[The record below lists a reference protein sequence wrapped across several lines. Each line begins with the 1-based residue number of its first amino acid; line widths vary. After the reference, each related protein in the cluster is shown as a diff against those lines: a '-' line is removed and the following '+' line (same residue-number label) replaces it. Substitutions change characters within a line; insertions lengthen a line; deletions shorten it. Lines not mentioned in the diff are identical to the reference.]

1 MKKLTKLGLVSFS
14 IFVLNAYSQTIVK
27 ADENGNTGTS
37 VALAPSTGQANSSS
51 SSTSSINT
59 PQNGNST
66 VASNV
71 TPTTEEA
78 TSTSNTANNSV
89 SENSRESDTRAVTPK
104 NGNIIDEGGYV
115 NVEGQPA
122 HYSEDG
128 KSVVYNYTVAYKAMH
143 SSDHGQSVSDLEIR
157 FPKIPN
163 AKVDFTLV
171 GTRDEKENPVSVNV
185 PMKKINYDD
194 ENRPTPTVIPRA
206 EELAAGR
213 TPLVVVGNEGSPGTV
228 GIDFDKVTAYT
239 IYTLFTKSQAV
250 RVSIAIPLEEAKKI
264 KYFPLDARMDWKSS
278 QEGGGSYEEGSQ
290 NLQEYHNHTV
300 GFLGS
305 DGHQSFGGL
314 ENPAL
319 VDDSYV
325 QNGHLIKSVANPST
339 YITPNNGDWTIIP
352 HDTNINPETFFNYVK
367 IFSLNRNPNIS
378 YYASEFEDMAD
389 QDVSVLHYGDVVV
402 DYVIKGTNQS
412 LKPTYIDTPKT
423 SIYGSDGKLVTYNTG
438 EDINERPS
446 SITVDGQKY
455 NLVGI
460 SSTSAPETGQLK
472 EGTTHVVYEY
482 EKEPDP
488 EPTPDPK
495 PTPTPAPTPSPEPNS
510 DPKPTPNPEPASKP
524 VQPEKIQSSE
534 QKSAPEKAQ
543 LPNTGTSDSPSAM
556 NLLAILAGILGLSL
570 FKKSKKSES

>member
-1 MKKLTKLGLVSFS
+1 MKKLTKLGVVSFS

-27 ADENGNTGTS
+27 ADENGNTGNP

-51 SSTSSINT
+51 NSTSAVNS

-228 GIDFDKVTAYT
+228 GIESDKVTTYT

-412 LKPTYIDTPKT
+412 LKPTYTDTPKT

-495 PTPTPAPTPSPEPNS
+495 PTPTPAPTPSPEPNP

>member
-1 MKKLTKLGLVSFS
+1 M
-14 IFVLNAYSQTIVK
+14 
-27 ADENGNTGTS
+27 
-37 VALAPSTGQANSSS
+37 
-51 SSTSSINT
+51 
-59 PQNGNST
+59 
-66 VASNV
+66 
-71 TPTTEEA
+71 
-78 TSTSNTANNSV
+78 
-89 SENSRESDTRAVTPK
+89 
-104 NGNIIDEGGYV
+104 
-115 NVEGQPA
+115 EGQPA
-122 HYSEDG
+122 HFSEDG

-319 VDDSYV
+319 IDDSYV
-325 QNGHLIKSVANPST
+325 KNGHLIKSVANPST
-339 YITPNNGDWTIIP
+339 YITPNNGDWTSIP

-367 IFSLNRNPNIS
+367 IFTLKYNPAVK

-412 LKPTYIDTPKT
+412 LKPTYTDTPKT

>member
-1 MKKLTKLGLVSFS
+1 MKKLTKLGVVSFS

-27 ADENGNTGTS
+27 ADENGNTGNP

-51 SSTSSINT
+51 NSTSAVNS

-78 TSTSNTANNSV
+78 TSTSNTANSSV
-89 SENSRESDTRAVTPK
+89 SENGRESDTRAVTPK

-122 HYSEDG
+122 HFSEDG

-143 SSDHGQSVSDLEIR
+143 SSDHGHSVSDLEIR

-367 IFSLNRNPNIS
+367 IFSLKYNPAVK

-412 LKPTYIDTPKT
+412 LKPTYTDTPKT

-495 PTPTPAPTPSPEPNS
+495 PTPTPAPTPSPEPNP

>member
-14 IFVLNAYSQTIVK
+14 IFVLNAYSQTVVK
-27 ADENGNTGTS
+27 ADENGDTDTP
-37 VALAPSTGQANSSS
+37 VALASSTDQTNSSS

-89 SENSRESDTRAVTPK
+89 SENGRESDTRAVTPK

-157 FPKIPN
+157 FPNIPN

-171 GTRDEKENPVSVNV
+171 GTRDEKDNPVSVNV
-185 PMKKINYDD
+185 
-194 ENRPTPTVIPRA
+194 PTVIPRA
-206 EELAAGR
+206 EELVAGK
-213 TPLVVVGNEGSPGTV
+213 TPLVVGYDGIPGLV
-228 GIDFDKVTAYT
+228 GIESDKVTTYT

-250 RVSIAIPLEEAKKI
+250 RVSIAVPLEEAKKI

-278 QEGGGSYEEGSQ
+278 QEGVGSYEEGSQ
-290 NLQEYHNHTV
+290 SLQEYHNHTV
-300 GFLGS
+300 GFPVS

-319 VDDSYV
+319 IDDSYV
-325 QNGHLIKSVANPST
+325 KNGHLIKSVANPST
-339 YITPNNGDWTIIP
+339 YITPNNGDWTSIP

-367 IFSLNRNPNIS
+367 IFTLKYNRAVK

-389 QDVSVLHYGDVVV
+389 QDVSMLHYGDVVV

-412 LKPTYIDTPKT
+412 IKETYKDTPLT

-495 PTPTPAPTPSPEPNS
+495 PTPTPAPTPSPEPTP
-510 DPKPTPNPEPASKP
+510 DPKPASKP

>member
-1 MKKLTKLGLVSFS
+1 MKKLTKLGVVSFS

-27 ADENGNTGTS
+27 ADENGNTGNP

-51 SSTSSINT
+51 NSTSAVNS

-78 TSTSNTANNSV
+78 TSTSNTANSSV
-89 SENSRESDTRAVTPK
+89 SENGRESDTRAVTPK

-122 HYSEDG
+122 HFSEDG

-143 SSDHGQSVSDLEIR
+143 SSDHGHSVSDLEIR

-367 IFSLNRNPNIS
+367 IFSLKYNPAVK

-389 QDVSVLHYGDVVV
+389 QDVSVLYYGDVVV

-412 LKPTYIDTPKT
+412 LKPTYTDTPKT

-495 PTPTPAPTPSPEPNS
+495 PTPTPAPTPSPEPNP

>member
-37 VALAPSTGQANSSS
+37 VALASSTGQANSSS

-128 KSVVYNYTVAYKAMH
+128 KSIVYNYTVAYKAMH

-290 NLQEYHNHTV
+290 SLQEYHNHTV
-300 GFLGS
+300 GFPVS

-319 VDDSYV
+319 IDDSYV
-325 QNGHLIKSVANPST
+325 KNGHLIKSVANPST
-339 YITPNNGDWTIIP
+339 YITPNNGDWTSIP

-412 LKPTYIDTPKT
+412 LKPTYTDTPKT

-495 PTPTPAPTPSPEPNS
+495 PTPTPAPTPSPEPNP

>member
-14 IFVLNAYSQTIVK
+14 IFVLNAYSQTVVK
-27 ADENGNTGTS
+27 ADENGDTDTP
-37 VALAPSTGQANSSS
+37 VALASSTDQTNSSS
-51 SSTSSINT
+51 SSISSMNT

-78 TSTSNTANNSV
+78 SSTSSTANTSA
-89 SENSRESDTRAVTPK
+89 SENGRESDTGAVTPK

-122 HYSEDG
+122 HFSEDG

-157 FPKIPN
+157 FPNIPN

-206 EELAAGR
+206 EELTAGR

-228 GIDFDKVTAYT
+228 GIDFDKVSAYT

-278 QEGGGSYEEGSQ
+278 QEGGGSFEEGSQ

-300 GFLGS
+300 GFPVS

-314 ENPAL
+314 ENPSL
-319 VDDSYV
+319 IDDSYV
-325 QNGHLIKSVANPST
+325 KNGHLIKSVANPST
-339 YITPNNGDWTIIP
+339 YITPNNGDWTTIP

-389 QDVSVLHYGDVVV
+389 QDVSALHYGDVVV

-412 LKPTYIDTPKT
+412 LKPTYTDTPKT

-482 EKEPDP
+482 EKEPDL

-495 PTPTPAPTPSPEPNS
+495 PTPTPAPTPSPEPNP

>member
-1 MKKLTKLGLVSFS
+1 MKKLTKLGVVSFS

-27 ADENGNTGTS
+27 ADENGNTGNP

-51 SSTSSINT
+51 NSTSAVNS

-367 IFSLNRNPNIS
+367 IFSLKYNPAVK

-412 LKPTYIDTPKT
+412 LKPTYTDTPKT

-495 PTPTPAPTPSPEPNS
+495 PTPTPAPTPSP

>member
-1 MKKLTKLGLVSFS
+1 MGYEGIPGLV
-14 IFVLNAYSQTIVK
+14 
-27 ADENGNTGTS
+27 
-37 VALAPSTGQANSSS
+37 
-51 SSTSSINT
+51 
-59 PQNGNST
+59 
-66 VASNV
+66 
-71 TPTTEEA
+71 
-78 TSTSNTANNSV
+78 
-89 SENSRESDTRAVTPK
+89 
-104 NGNIIDEGGYV
+104 
-115 NVEGQPA
+115 
-122 HYSEDG
+122 
-128 KSVVYNYTVAYKAMH
+128 
-143 SSDHGQSVSDLEIR
+143 
-157 FPKIPN
+157 
-163 AKVDFTLV
+163 
-171 GTRDEKENPVSVNV
+171 
-185 PMKKINYDD
+185 
-194 ENRPTPTVIPRA
+194 
-206 EELAAGR
+206 
-213 TPLVVVGNEGSPGTV
+213 
-228 GIDFDKVTAYT
+228 GIEFDKVTTYT
-239 IYTLFTKSQAV
+239 IYTLFAKSQAV

-290 NLQEYHNHTV
+290 SLQEYHNHVV

-305 DGHQSFGGL
+305 DGNPSYGGL

-319 VDDSYV
+319 IDDSYV

-339 YITPNNGDWTIIP
+339 YITPNNGDWTTIP

-367 IFSLNRNPNIS
+367 IFTLHRNPNIS

-389 QDVSVLHYGDVVV
+389 QDVSALNYGDVVV
-402 DYVIKGTNQS
+402 DYVVKGTNQS
-412 LKPTYIDTPKT
+412 LKPTYTDTPKT
-423 SIYGSDGKLVTYNTG
+423 SIYGSDGKLVTYNIG

-455 NLVGI
+455 NLVGV

-495 PTPTPAPTPSPEPNS
+495 PTPTPAPTPSPDPTPNPEPTP

-570 FKKSKKSES
+570 FKKVKNQRAK